1 MLNTLTFL
9 ALRVVHVL
17 FAATWI
23 GTTVFTS
30 LVLMP
35 AVDRSGP
42 SGGQVMARMDRRGF
56 HTYMATLAGTTV
68 LTGLYLIWRFMGG
81 FDLAVAATHAGI
93 AFGIG
98 GASGVLAFIVGGAV
112 VGRNGKQLVEVMGR
126 AAGLPDGPD
135 KGFLMQRA
143 TAARRRVTVG
153 SKVVLGLQAVA
164 LVLMTVGHYI

>member
-1 MLNTLTFL
+1 MLNTLMFL

-23 GTTVFTS
+23 GTTVFMS
-30 LVLMP
+30 LLLMP

-42 SGGQVMARMDRRGF
+42 SGGQVMARMNQRGF
-56 HTYMATLAGTTV
+56 HAYMGILAATTV
-68 LTGLYLIWRFMGG
+68 LTGVYLIWRFTGG
-81 FDLAVAATHAGI
+81 FDPGVAMTHAGV

-98 GASGVLAFIVGGAV
+98 GTAGVLAFIVGGAV
-112 VGRNGKQLVEVMGR
+112 VGRNGKRLADDLGR

-135 KGFLMQRA
+135 KGSLMQRV
-143 TAARRRVTVG
+143 TVARRRVTVG
-153 SKVVLGLQAVA
+153 SKIVLALQAVA